1 MTGQDLIDA
10 IQRCHMEH
18 KEIDLEESDLV
29 FNLAKFEN
37 PDDEDDVVYV
47 DYKIDMATGAGRLS
61 TLS

>member
-1 MTGQDLIDA
+1 MTGQDLIEA
-10 IQRCHMEH
+10 IYRCHMEH

-37 PDDEDDVVYV
+37 PDDEDDVVYI
-47 DYKIDMATGAGRLS
+47 DYKIDMATGVGRLS